1 MRPLELPIPWVCR
14 ELQVEED
21 PADVRRIGD
30 EGNQL
35 GIINGGAGGFTVD
48 EVTVLIARLSE

>member
-1 MRPLELPIPWVCR
+1 CR